1 MKKKLLATVAV
12 AAVVGFGGVAA
23 AQSQMGDSNKSPSAT
38 QEKSGGSM
46 SGTQSGNKT
55 LNPSSTQSS
64 KPSSG
69 QSAQGTE
76 KSGKDNERLG
86 QGREDQKGM
95 TRGAQE
101 EKGGMQQKGARE
113 ERGEQ
118 KNLKGAQEE
127 RGQQKNLKGAQE
139 ERGKNLKGAQEER
152 GENLKGA
159 QEERGKNLK
168 GAREERGE
176 RGNLQG
182 AQEQRGTT
190 ERGTAETNRSGVN
203 TSTSV
208 ENRGTR
214 GGSVQLSEDQRS
226 QIKTIIGRERG
237 PRLGSNANFSVSV
250 GTRVPRSV
258 HVAVLPS
265 DIVRIVPEYRGY
277 DYFLVGD
284 EIVIVDPRTL
294 EIVAII
300 PA

>member
-46 SGTQSGNKT
+46 GGTQSGNKT
-55 LNPSSTQSS
+55 LNPSGTQSS

-69 QSAQGTE
+69 QSAQSPE

-101 EKGGMQQKGARE
+101 EKGGMQQKGAQE
-113 ERGEQ
+113 ERGTQ
-118 KNLKGAQEE
+118 KNLKGAQEQ
-127 RGQQKNLKGAQE
+127 RGTNLK
-139 ERGKNLKGAQEER
+139 
-152 GENLKGA
+152 
-159 QEERGKNLK
+159 
-168 GAREERGE
+168 
-176 RGNLQG
+176 G

-190 ERGTAETNRSGVN
+190 ERGTAETTKSGVN

-208 ENRGTR
+208 ENRGAR
-214 GGSVQLSEDQRS
+214 GTSVQLSADQRS

-258 HVAVLPS
+258 HVVVLPEE
-265 DIVRIVPEYRGY
+265 IVRIVPEYRGY
-277 DYFLVGD
+277 NYFLVGD

>member
-46 SGTQSGNKT
+46 SGTQSGSKT
-55 LNPSSTQSS
+55 LNPSSTESS

-69 QSAQGTE
+69 QSAQGPE

-86 QGREDQKGM
+86 QSRDDQKGM

-101 EKGGMQQKGARE
+101 EKGGMQQKGAQE
-113 ERGEQ
+113 ERGQQ

-139 ERGKNLKGAQEER
+139 ERGLQKNQKGAQEER
-152 GENLKGA
+152 GTNLK
-159 QEERGKNLK
+159 
-168 GAREERGE
+168 
-176 RGNLQG
+176 G

-190 ERGTAETNRSGVN
+190 ERGTAETTRSGVN

-214 GGSVQLSEDQRS
+214 GSSVQLSEDQRS

-237 PRLGSNANFSVSV
+237 PRLGSNVHFNVSV
-250 GTRVPRSV
+250 GTRVPRNV
-258 HVAVLPS
+258 HVVVLPEQ
-265 DIVRIVPEYRGY
+265 IVRIVPEYRGY
-277 DYFLVGD
+277 DYFLIGD

>member
-1 MKKKLLATVAV
+1 MKKNLLATVAV

-46 SGTQSGNKT
+46 GGTQSGNKT
-55 LNPSSTQSS
+55 LNPSGTQSS

-69 QSAQGTE
+69 QSAQSPE

-101 EKGGMQQKGARE
+101 EKGGMQQKGAQE
-113 ERGEQ
+113 ERGTQ
-118 KNLKGAQEE
+118 KNLKGAQEQ
-127 RGQQKNLKGAQE
+127 RGTNLK
-139 ERGKNLKGAQEER
+139 
-152 GENLKGA
+152 
-159 QEERGKNLK
+159 
-168 GAREERGE
+168 
-176 RGNLQG
+176 G

-190 ERGTAETNRSGVN
+190 ERGTAETTKSGVN

-208 ENRGTR
+208 ENRGAR
-214 GGSVQLSEDQRS
+214 GTSVQLSADQRS

-258 HVAVLPS
+258 HVVVLPEE
-265 DIVRIVPEYRGY
+265 IVRIVPEYRGY
-277 DYFLVGD
+277 NYFLVGD

>member
-1 MKKKLLATVAV
+1 MRNKLMRNKLLTTVAV

-46 SGTQSGNKT
+46 SGTQSDSKT

-69 QSAQGTE
+69 QSAQGPE

-101 EKGGMQQKGARE
+101 EKGGMR
-113 ERGEQ
+113 R
-118 KNLKGAQEE
+118 KGAQEE
-127 RGQQKNLKGAQE
+127 RGTQKNLKGAQE
-139 ERGKNLKGAQEER
+139 ERGKNLTGAQEER
-152 GENLKGA
+152 GNNLKGA
-159 QEERGKNLK
+159 QEQRGTNLK
-168 GAREERGE
+168 
-176 RGNLQG
+176 G

-190 ERGTAETNRSGVN
+190 ERGTAETTKSGVN

-237 PRLGSNANFSVSV
+237 PRLGSNVHFNVSV

-258 HVAVLPS
+258 HVVVLPAE
-265 DIVRIVPEYRGY
+265 IVRLIPEYRGY
-277 DYFLVGD
+277 DYFLIGD